1 MNYTIQYSDN
11 LPDWVGGRC
20 NFPIFAYFGLGT
32 CKIVIRPK
40 YKDDVGIHNHEICHA
55 TQYKRD
61 WFHAL
66 KYKFSAKYR
75 LEAEL
80 EAYTEQIKAYSYTN
94 IGQAM
99 WIVNALVN
107 KYDLDYSMDYLME
120 RVKGLL

>member
-11 LPDWVGGRC
+11 LPAWVGGRC

-55 TQYKRD
+55 TQYKKD
-61 WFHAL
+61 WFHTL
-66 KYKFSAKYR
+66 KYKFSSKYR
-75 LEAEL
+75 LESEL
-80 EAYTEQIKAYSYTN
+80 EAYTSQVMAYSYTN
-94 IGQAM
+94 VEQAM
-99 WIVNALVN
+99 WIVEALMN
-107 KYDLDYSMDYLME
+107 KYDLGYSIDYLME